1 MVQATRTVV
10 FSRGQQLRVKSPNVG
25 NILVG
30 NRWCYFW
37 ESGDGTAFHED
48 DYRSGEKYRR
58 MINRLGEGRSLGNS
72 VSFSDRA
79 SYARLGN
86 VFFG

>member
-10 FSRGQQLRVKSPNVG
+10 FSRGQQLQVKSPNVG

-37 ESGDGTAFHED
+37 WSGDGATFHAD
-48 DYRSGEKYRR
+48 DYRAGEKYRG

-72 VSFSDRA
+72 VSFSGRA

>member
-10 FSRGQQLRVKSPNVG
+10 FSRGQRFSVKSPNVG

-30 NRWCYFW
+30 NRWCYSG
-37 ESGDGTAFHED
+37 ESGDGTAFHTD
-48 DYRSGEKYRR
+48 DYRAGENIER

-72 VSFSDRA
+72 VSSVDRA

>member
-10 FSRGQQLRVKSPNVG
+10 FSLGSNFSVKSPNVG

-30 NRWCYFW
+30 NRGAISG
-37 ESGDGTAFHED
+37 ESGDGATFHED
-48 DYRSGEKYRR
+48 DYRSVKNIER
-58 MINRLGEGRSLGNS
+58 MINRLGEGRSLGNMSRS
-72 VSFSDRA
+72 VDRA

>member
-1 MVQATRTVV
+1 MII
-10 FSRGQQLRVKSPNVG
+10 GPVK
-25 NILVG
+25 NI
-30 NRWCYFW
+30 
-37 ESGDGTAFHED
+37 E
-48 DYRSGEKYRR
+48 R

-72 VSFSDRA
+72 VSFSGRA